1 MSAPGPGAAA
11 RQAGRGLA
19 LPAALVVLGMLG
31 LLLAGSQR
39 AALLQWRNAAL
50 EAARV
55 QALEDANAAATAAT
69 RWLLASGHA
78 SAARDC
84 TDTQQSAAT
93 PMVCRGEPA
102 PWPRAWRRGIDGCRH
117 ACGFQIQALPA
128 LDGADADGRRSWRG
142 FRIHAHGAG
151 AVHATLR
158 VDVQVLRDASG
169 VPRLRQ
175 LAWQARP

>member
-1 MSAPGPGAAA
+1 MSAAGPAAAA
-11 RQAGRGLA
+11 RQAGRGFA

-39 AALLQWRNAAL
+39 AALLQWRSAGL
-50 EAARV
+50 EAARA
-55 QALEDANAAATAAT
+55 QAREDAHAAAAAAS
-69 RWLLASGHA
+69 RWLLARGHA
-78 SAARDC
+78 EAAGDC
-84 TDTQQSAAT
+84 TNTAPRAGA
-93 PMVCRGEPA
+93 PMVCSGEPA

-128 LDGADADGRRSWRG
+128 LDGADADGRRSWKG

-158 VDVQVLRDASG
+158 VDVQVLRNASG